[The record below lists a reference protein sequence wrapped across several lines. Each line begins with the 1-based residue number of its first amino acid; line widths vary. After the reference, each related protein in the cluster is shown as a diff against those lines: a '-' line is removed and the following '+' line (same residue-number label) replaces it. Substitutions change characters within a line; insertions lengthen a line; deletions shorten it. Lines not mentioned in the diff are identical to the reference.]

1 MAWWISRPALEKVI
15 VLVPARTGGRSKAY
29 SLGRDR
35 LLGAGQGGGRVTPA
49 TVKVPNMP
57 FL

>member
-29 SLGRDR
+29 SLAVIVFSVRGK
-35 LLGAGQGGGRVTPA
+35 AAAASPPA